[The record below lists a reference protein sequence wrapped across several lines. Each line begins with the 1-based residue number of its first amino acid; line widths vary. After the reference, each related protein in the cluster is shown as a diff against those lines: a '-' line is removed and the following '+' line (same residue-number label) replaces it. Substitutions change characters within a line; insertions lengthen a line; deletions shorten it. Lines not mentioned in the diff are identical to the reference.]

1 MSKQKRPEIGT
12 ILWDVHENLYY
23 DYSLSTAPLP
33 EYVVT
38 SAPVTG
44 FYEGGF
50 VEICMVGPVPNG
62 DRSFPYPRRHKLSN
76 IGKTVFGTALEA
88 AIYAKQ
94 LTEKYE
100 RTWGWCL
107 KQPLRRTWKKYLEE
121 TI

>member
-12 ILWDVHENLYY
+12 VMWDVHENLYY
-23 DYSLSTAPLP
+23 DYSLSPAPLT

-38 SAPVTG
+38 SAPITG

-62 DRSFPYPRRHKLSN
+62 DRSFPYPRRHKLSD
-76 IGKTVFGTALEA
+76 IGKTVFGTAVEA

-107 KQPLRRTWKKYLEE
+107 KRPLRRTWEKNLEE
-121 TI
+121 T